1 MVVNRCLKPIMTHG
15 KVFRKLGFWTVGAI
29 YFLILVGGIVRATGS
44 GMGCPDWPKCFGTW
58 IPPTDIS
65 QLPSNY
71 KEIYGAKLKGEVEFN
86 AIKTWIEYINRLVGV
101 AIGFLVFGTF
111 VSSLIS
117 FRKKDKTI
125 VFLSLLATILVA
137 FEGWLGSKVVSSEL
151 HPVMITLHMI
161 LSVII
166 VFILLYAVARSYN
179 YVIEV
184 EDVADKSSLSFLV
197 SAAIFL
203 TIGQVLLGTQVREVV
218 DQVASVMGDALRTE
232 WVANLGGKFQMH
244 AFFSIVIVII
254 NFLIYYRINKSINE
268 KGLLSKFANWL
279 LITVGIELISGLS
292 LAYLGFPKMM
302 QPVHL
307 TLGTLAV
314 GIQFVIFL
322 FLNKER
328 VFRSNASQV

>member
-1 MVVNRCLKPIMTHG
+1 MNRCLKPIMTHG

-86 AIKTWIEYINRLVGV
+86 AIKTWIEYVNRLVGV

-166 VFILLYAVARSYN
+166 VFILLYAVARSFN

-218 DQVASVMGDALRTE
+218 DQVASVIGDALRSE

-254 NFLIYYRINKSINE
+254 NLLIYYRINKSINE
-268 KGLLSKFANWL
+268 KGLLSKFSNWL
-279 LITVGIELISGLS
+279 LITIGIELISGLS
-292 LAYLGFPKMM
+292 LAYLGFPRLM
-302 QPVHL
+302 QPIHL
-307 TLGTLAV
+307 TLGTLAI

>member
-184 EDVADKSSLSFLV
+184 EDIADKSSLSFLV

-254 NFLIYYRINKSINE
+254 NLLIYYRINKSISE
-268 KGLLSKFANWL
+268 KGLLSKFSNWL
-279 LITVGIELISGLS
+279 LITIGIELISGLS
-292 LAYLGFPKMM
+292 LAYLGFPRLM
-302 QPVHL
+302 QPIHL
-307 TLGTLAV
+307 TLGTLAI
-314 GIQFVIFL
+314 GLQFVIFL

>member
-1 MVVNRCLKPIMTHG
+1 MKL
-15 KVFRKLGFWTVGAI
+15 FRKLGFWTIGAV
-29 YFLILVGGIVRATGS
+29 YFLILIGGVVRATGS

-65 QLPSNY
+65 QLPLNY

-101 AIGFLVFGTF
+101 AIGLFVFATF
-111 VSSLIS
+111 VSSVYS
-117 FRKKDKTI
+117 FWRKDKTI
-125 VFLSLLATILVA
+125 VYLSFIATILVG

-179 YVIEV
+179 YVIEI
-184 EDVADKSSLSFLV
+184 ETIKESNSLSFLLV
-197 SAAIFL
+197 ATMLF
-203 TIGQVLLGTQVREVV
+203 TVGQVLLGTQVREAI
-218 DQVASVMGDALRTE
+218 DQVSNIMGEPLRAS
-232 WVANLGGKFQMH
+232 WVANLGGKFTTH
-244 AFFSIVIVII
+244 AIFSIVISSLNVLVFYKVKTNITEKKII
-254 NFLIYYRINKSINE
+254 YNFA
-268 KGLLSKFANWL
+268 FWL
-279 LITVGIELISGLS
+279 LIVIFIEMISGVT
-292 LAYLGFPKMM
+292 LAYLGFPRFM

-307 TLGTLAV
+307 TLGVLALGV
-314 GIQFVIFL
+314 QFVIYL

-328 VFRSNASQV
+328 VFRSIASQL

>member
-1 MVVNRCLKPIMTHG
+1 MTHG

-197 SAAIFL
+197 SASIFL

-254 NFLIYYRINKSINE
+254 NFLIYYRINKSIKE

-279 LITVGIELISGLS
+279 LITIGVELISGLS

>member
-1 MVVNRCLKPIMTHG
+1 MTHG
-15 KVFRKLGFWTVGAI
+15 KVFRKLGFLTIGAI

-58 IPPTDIS
+58 VPPTDIS

-71 KEIYGAKLKGEVEFN
+71 KEIYGEKLKGEVEFN
-86 AIKTWIEYINRLVGV
+86 VTKTWIEYINRLVGV

-111 VSSLIS
+111 VSSFIS

-161 LSVII
+161 LSLII
-166 VFILLYAVARSYN
+166 VLILLYAVARSYN
-179 YVIEV
+179 YVIKV
-184 EDVADKSSLSFLV
+184 EELVDKSSLSFLV

-218 DQVASVMGDALRTE
+218 DKVANAMGEVLRNE
-232 WVANLGGKFQMH
+232 WTANLGGKFQMH
-244 AFFSIVIVII
+244 AYFSILIVFL
-254 NFLIYYRINKSINE
+254 NFLIFYKIKKSVFE
-268 KGLLSKFANWL
+268 KGLLSKFADAL
-279 LITVGIELISGLS
+279 LITIGIELLSGLS
-292 LAYLGFPKMM
+292 LAYLGFPRLM
-302 QPVHL
+302 QPIHL
-307 TLGTLAV
+307 TLGTLAI

-322 FLNKER
+322 FINKER
-328 VFRSNASQV
+328 VFRSNASQE

>member
-1 MVVNRCLKPIMTHG
+1 MTHG
-15 KVFRKLGFWTVGAI
+15 KVFRKLGFWTIGAI

-58 IPPTDIS
+58 VPPTDIS

-71 KEIYGAKLKGEVEFN
+71 KEIYGEKLKGEVEFN
-86 AIKTWIEYINRLVGV
+86 VTKTWIEYVNRLVGV

-111 VSSLIS
+111 VSSFIS

-161 LSVII
+161 LSLII
-166 VFILLYAVARSYN
+166 VLILLYAVARSYN
-179 YVIEV
+179 YVIKV
-184 EDVADKSSLSFLV
+184 EELVDKSSLSFLV

-218 DQVASVMGDALRTE
+218 DKVANAMGDVLRNE
-232 WVANLGGKFQMH
+232 WTANLGGKFQMH
-244 AFFSIVIVII
+244 AYFSILIVFI
-254 NFLIYYRINKSINE
+254 NFLIFYKIKKSVVE
-268 KGLLSKFANWL
+268 KGLLSKFVNAL
-279 LITVGIELISGLS
+279 LITIGIELLSGLS
-292 LAYLGFPKMM
+292 LAYLGFPRLM
-302 QPVHL
+302 QPIHL
-307 TLGTLAV
+307 TLGTLAI

-322 FLNKER
+322 FINKER
-328 VFRSNASQV
+328 VFRSNASQE

>member
-1 MVVNRCLKPIMTHG
+1 MTHG
-15 KVFRKLGFWTVGAI
+15 KVFRKLGFWTIGAI

-58 IPPTDIS
+58 VPPIDIS

-71 KEIYGAKLKGEVEFN
+71 KEIYGEKLRGEVEFN
-86 AIKTWIEYINRLVGV
+86 VIKTWIEYINRLIGV

-111 VSSLIS
+111 VSSFIS

-166 VFILLYAVARSYN
+166 VLILLYAVARSYN

-203 TIGQVLLGTQVREVV
+203 TTGQVLLGTQVREVV
-218 DQVASVMGDALRTE
+218 DQVSNTLGNALRTE
-232 WVANLGGKFQMH
+232 WVSNLGGKFQMH
-244 AFFSIVIVII
+244 AFFSIVIVFI
-254 NFLIYYRINKSINE
+254 NFLIFYRIKKSIVE

-279 LITVGIELISGLS
+279 LITIGIELISGLS
-292 LAYLGFPKMM
+292 LAYLDFPRLM
-302 QPVHL
+302 QPIHL
-307 TLGTLAV
+307 TLGTLAI

-328 VFRSNASQV
+328 VFRSIASQV

>member
-1 MVVNRCLKPIMTHG
+1 MTHG

-58 IPPTDIS
+58 VPPTDIS

-86 AIKTWIEYINRLVGV
+86 AVKTWIEYINRLIGV
-101 AIGFLVFGTF
+101 VIGFLVFGTF

-179 YVIEV
+179 YVIQV

-197 SAAIFL
+197 SAAILL
-203 TIGQVLLGTQVREVV
+203 TTGQVLLGTQVREVV
-218 DQVASVMGDALRTE
+218 DQVANLMGDALRSE
-232 WVANLGGKFQMH
+232 WIANLGGKFQMH

-268 KGLLSKFANWL
+268 KGILSKFANWL
-279 LITVGIELISGLS
+279 LITIGIELISGLS
-292 LAYLGFPKMM
+292 LAYLGFPRLM
-302 QPVHL
+302 QPIHL
-307 TLGTLAV
+307 TLGTLAL

>member
-1 MVVNRCLKPIMTHG
+1 MTHG
-15 KVFRKLGFWTVGAI
+15 KVFRKLGFWTIGAI

-44 GMGCPDWPKCFGTW
+44 GMGCPDWPKCFGSW
-58 IPPTDIS
+58 VPPTDIS

-71 KEIYGAKLKGEVEFN
+71 KEIYGEKLKGEIEFN

-166 VFILLYAVARSYN
+166 VFILLYAVTRSYN

-203 TIGQVLLGTQVREVV
+203 TTGQVLLGTQVREVV
-218 DQVASVMGDALRTE
+218 DQVANAMGDALRSE

-254 NFLIYYRINKSINE
+254 NFLIYYRINKSISV

-279 LITVGIELISGLS
+279 LVIIGVELISGLT
-292 LAYLGFPKMM
+292 LAYLGFPRLM

-307 TLGTLAV
+307 TLGTLAI

>member
-1 MVVNRCLKPIMTHG
+1 MTHG
-15 KVFRKLGFWTVGAI
+15 KVFRKLGFWTIGAI

-58 IPPTDIS
+58 VPPTDIS

-71 KEIYGAKLKGEVEFN
+71 KEIYGEKLKGEVEFN
-86 AIKTWIEYINRLVGV
+86 VTKTWIEYINRLVGV
-101 AIGFLVFGTF
+101 AIGFLVFGSF
-111 VSSLIS
+111 VSSFIS

-161 LSVII
+161 LSLII
-166 VFILLYAVARSYN
+166 VLILLYAVARSYN
-179 YVIEV
+179 YVIKV
-184 EDVADKSSLSFLV
+184 EELVDKSSLSFLV

-218 DQVASVMGDALRTE
+218 DKVANAMGDVLRNE
-232 WVANLGGKFQMH
+232 WTANLGGKFQMH
-244 AFFSIVIVII
+244 AYFSILIVFI
-254 NFLIYYRINKSINE
+254 NFLIFYKIKKSVVE
-268 KGLLSKFANWL
+268 KGLLSKFADAL
-279 LITVGIELISGLS
+279 LITIGIELLSGLS
-292 LAYLGFPKMM
+292 LAYLGFPRLM
-302 QPVHL
+302 QPIHL
-307 TLGTLAV
+307 TLGTLAI

-322 FLNKER
+322 FINKER
-328 VFRSNASQV
+328 VFRSNASKE

>member
-1 MVVNRCLKPIMTHG
+1 MTHG

-58 IPPTDIS
+58 VPPTDIS

-71 KEIYGAKLKGEVEFN
+71 KEIYGEKLKGEVEFN

-111 VSSLIS
+111 VTSFIS

-137 FEGWLGSKVVSSEL
+137 FEGWLGSKVVSSEP

-166 VFILLYAVARSYN
+166 VLILLYAVARSYN
-179 YVIEV
+179 YVIKV

-203 TIGQVLLGTQVREVV
+203 TTGQVLLGTQAREVV
-218 DQVASVMGDALRTE
+218 DQVANTMGDTLRSE

-244 AFFSIVIVII
+244 AFFSIVIVLI
-254 NFLIYYRINKSINE
+254 NFLIYYRIKKSIVE

-279 LITVGIELISGLS
+279 LVTIGIELISGLS
-292 LAYLGFPKMM
+292 LAYLGFPRLM
-302 QPVHL
+302 QPIHL
-307 TLGTLAV
+307 TLGTLAI

>member
-1 MVVNRCLKPIMTHG
+1 MTHG

-44 GMGCPDWPKCFGTW
+44 GMGCPDWPKCFGSW
-58 IPPTDIS
+58 VPPTDIS

-71 KEIYGAKLKGEVEFN
+71 KEIYGEKLKGEVEFN
-86 AIKTWIEYINRLVGV
+86 AVKTWIEYINRLIGV

-203 TIGQVLLGTQVREVV
+203 TTGQVLLGTQVREVV
-218 DQVASVMGDALRTE
+218 DQVANTMGDALRSE
-232 WVANLGGKFQMH
+232 WTANLGGKFQMH

-254 NFLIYYRINKSINE
+254 NVLIYYKINKSINE

-279 LITVGIELISGLS
+279 LITIGIELVSGLS
-292 LAYLGFPKMM
+292 LAYLGFPKLM
-302 QPVHL
+302 QPIHL
-307 TLGTLAV
+307 TLGTLAI

>member
-1 MVVNRCLKPIMTHG
+1 MTHG
-15 KVFRKLGFWTVGAI
+15 KVFRKLGFWTIGAI

-58 IPPTDIS
+58 VPPTDIS

-71 KEIYGAKLKGEVEFN
+71 KEIYGEKLKGEVEFN

-101 AIGFLVFGTF
+101 AIGFLVFSTF
-111 VSSLIS
+111 VSSCIS
-117 FRKKDKTI
+117 FRKKDRTI

-161 LSVII
+161 LSLII
-166 VFILLYAVARSYN
+166 VLILLYAVARSYN
-179 YVIEV
+179 YVIKV
-184 EDVADKSSLSFLV
+184 EELVDKSSLSFLV

-218 DQVASVMGDALRTE
+218 DKVANAMGDVLRNE
-232 WVANLGGKFQMH
+232 WTANLGGKFQMH
-244 AFFSIVIVII
+244 AYFSILIVFI
-254 NFLIYYRINKSINE
+254 NFLIFYKIKKSVVE
-268 KGLLSKFANWL
+268 KGLLSKFADGL
-279 LITVGIELISGLS
+279 LITIGIELLSGLS
-292 LAYLGFPKMM
+292 LAYLGFPRLM
-302 QPVHL
+302 QPIHL
-307 TLGTLAV
+307 TLGTLAI

-322 FLNKER
+322 FINKER
-328 VFRSNASQV
+328 VFRSNTSQE

>member
-1 MVVNRCLKPIMTHG
+1 MTHG

-71 KEIYGAKLKGEVEFN
+71 KEIYGVKLKGEVEFN
-86 AIKTWIEYINRLVGV
+86 AIKTWIEYVNRLVGV

-218 DQVASVMGDALRTE
+218 DQVASVMGDALRSE

-254 NFLIYYRINKSINE
+254 NLLIYYRINKSINE
-268 KGLLSKFANWL
+268 KGLLSKFSNWL
-279 LITVGIELISGLS
+279 LITIGIELISGLS
-292 LAYLGFPKMM
+292 LAYLGFPRLM
-302 QPVHL
+302 QPIHL
-307 TLGTLAV
+307 TLGTLAI

-328 VFRSNASQV
+328 VFRSNAS

>member
-1 MVVNRCLKPIMTHG
+1 MTHG
-15 KVFRKLGFWTVGAI
+15 KVFRKLGFWTIGAI

-58 IPPTDIS
+58 VPPTDIS

-71 KEIYGAKLKGEVEFN
+71 KEIYGEKLKGEVEFN
-86 AIKTWIEYINRLVGV
+86 VTKTWIEYINRLVGV
-101 AIGFLVFGTF
+101 AIGFLVFGSF
-111 VSSLIS
+111 VSSFIS

-161 LSVII
+161 LSLII
-166 VFILLYAVARSYN
+166 VLILLYAVARSYN
-179 YVIEV
+179 YVIKV
-184 EDVADKSSLSFLV
+184 EELVDKSSLSFLV

-218 DQVASVMGDALRTE
+218 DKVANAMGEVLRNE
-232 WVANLGGKFQMH
+232 WTANLGGKFQMH
-244 AFFSIVIVII
+244 AYFSILIVFI
-254 NFLIYYRINKSINE
+254 NFLIFYKIKKSVVE
-268 KGLLSKFANWL
+268 KGLLSKFADAL
-279 LITVGIELISGLS
+279 LITIGIELLSGLS
-292 LAYLGFPKMM
+292 LAYLGFPRLM
-302 QPVHL
+302 QPIHL
-307 TLGTLAV
+307 TLGTLAI

-322 FLNKER
+322 FINKER
-328 VFRSNASQV
+328 VFRSNASKE

>member
-1 MVVNRCLKPIMTHG
+1 MNRCLKPIMTHG

-184 EDVADKSSLSFLV
+184 EDIADKSSLSFLV

-218 DQVASVMGDALRTE
+218 DQVASVMGDALRAE

-244 AFFSIVIVII
+244 AFFSIVIVIT
-254 NFLIYYRINKSINE
+254 NLLIYYRINKSISE
-268 KGLLSKFANWL
+268 KGLLSKFSNWL
-279 LITVGIELISGLS
+279 LITIGIELISGLS
-292 LAYLGFPKMM
+292 LAYLGFPRLM
-302 QPVHL
+302 QPIHL
-307 TLGTLAV
+307 TLGTLAI

>member
-1 MVVNRCLKPIMTHG
+1 MTHG
-15 KVFRKLGFWTVGAI
+15 KVFRKLGFWTIGAI

-58 IPPTDIS
+58 VPPTDIS

-71 KEIYGAKLKGEVEFN
+71 KEIYGEKLKGEVEFN
-86 AIKTWIEYINRLVGV
+86 VTKTWIEYINRLVGV

-111 VSSLIS
+111 VSSFIS

-161 LSVII
+161 LSLII
-166 VFILLYAVARSYN
+166 VLILLYAVARSYN
-179 YVIEV
+179 YVIKV
-184 EDVADKSSLSFLV
+184 EELVDKSSLSFLV

-218 DQVASVMGDALRTE
+218 DKVANAMGEVLRNE
-232 WVANLGGKFQMH
+232 WTANLGGKFQMH
-244 AFFSIVIVII
+244 AYFSILIVFI
-254 NFLIYYRINKSINE
+254 NFLIFYKIKKSVFE
-268 KGLLSKFANWL
+268 KGLLSKFADAL
-279 LITVGIELISGLS
+279 LITIGIELLSGLS
-292 LAYLGFPKMM
+292 LAYLGFPRLM
-302 QPVHL
+302 QPIHL
-307 TLGTLAV
+307 TLGTLAI

-322 FLNKER
+322 FINKER
-328 VFRSNASQV
+328 VFRSNASQE

>member
-1 MVVNRCLKPIMTHG
+1 MTHG
-15 KVFRKLGFWTVGAI
+15 KVFRKLGFWTIGAI

-58 IPPTDIS
+58 VPPTDIS

-71 KEIYGAKLKGEVEFN
+71 KEIYGEKLKGEVEFN

-111 VSSLIS
+111 VSSFIS
-117 FRKKDKTI
+117 FRKKDRTI

-166 VFILLYAVARSYN
+166 VLILLYAVARSYN
-179 YVIEV
+179 YVIKV
-184 EDVADKSSLSFLV
+184 EELVDKSSLSFLV

-203 TIGQVLLGTQVREVV
+203 TTGQVLLGTQVRELV
-218 DQVASVMGDALRTE
+218 DQVSNTLGNALRTE
-232 WVANLGGKFQMH
+232 WVSNLGGKFQMH
-244 AFFSIVIVII
+244 AYFSILIVFI
-254 NFLIYYRINKSINE
+254 NFLIFYKIKKSVVE
-268 KGLLSKFANWL
+268 KGLLSKFANAL
-279 LITVGIELISGLS
+279 LITIGIELLSGLS
-292 LAYLGFPKMM
+292 LAYLGFPRLM
-302 QPVHL
+302 QPIHL
-307 TLGTLAV
+307 TLGTLAI

-322 FLNKER
+322 FINKER
-328 VFRSNASQV
+328 VFRSNASQE

>member
-1 MVVNRCLKPIMTHG
+1 MTHG
-15 KVFRKLGFWTVGAI
+15 KVFRKLGFWTIGAI

-58 IPPTDIS
+58 VPPTDIS
-65 QLPSNY
+65 QLPSNF
-71 KEIYGAKLKGEVEFN
+71 KEIYGEKLKGEVEFN
-86 AIKTWIEYINRLVGV
+86 AIKTWIEYINRLLGV

-117 FRKKDKTI
+117 FRKKDMTI

-166 VFILLYAVARSYN
+166 VLILLYTVARSYN

-197 SAAIFL
+197 LAAIFL
-203 TIGQVLLGTQVREVV
+203 TTGQVLLGTQVREVV
-218 DQVASVMGDALRTE
+218 DQVSNKLGNALRTE
-232 WVANLGGKFQMH
+232 WVYNLGGKFQMH
-244 AFFSIVIVII
+244 AFFSIVIILI
-254 NFLIYYRINKSINE
+254 NFLIFYKIKKSIVE
-268 KGLLSKFANWL
+268 KGLLSKFANGL
-279 LITVGIELISGLS
+279 LITIGIELISGLS
-292 LAYLGFPKMM
+292 LAFLGFPKLM
-302 QPVHL
+302 QPIHL
-307 TLGTLAV
+307 TLGTLAI

-328 VFRSNASQV
+328 VFRSNASHV

>member
-1 MVVNRCLKPIMTHG
+1 MTHG

-58 IPPTDIS
+58 VPPTDIS

-71 KEIYGAKLKGEVEFN
+71 KEIYGEKLKGEVEFN

-111 VSSLIS
+111 ISSFIS

-166 VFILLYAVARSYN
+166 VLILLYAVARSYN
-179 YVIEV
+179 YVIKV

-203 TIGQVLLGTQVREVV
+203 TTGQVLLGTQVREVV
-218 DQVASVMGDALRTE
+218 DQVANTMGDTLRSE

-244 AFFSIVIVII
+244 AFFSIVIVLI
-254 NFLIYYRINKSINE
+254 NFLIYYKIKKSIVE

-279 LITVGIELISGLS
+279 LITIGIELISGLS
-292 LAYLGFPKMM
+292 LAYLGFPRLM
-302 QPVHL
+302 QPIHL
-307 TLGTLAV
+307 TLGTLAI

>member
-1 MVVNRCLKPIMTHG
+1 MNRFLQPIMTHG
-15 KVFRKLGFWTVGAI
+15 KVFRKLGFWTIGAI

-44 GMGCPDWPKCFGTW
+44 GMGCPDWPKCFGSW
-58 IPPTDIS
+58 VPPTDIS

-71 KEIYGAKLKGEVEFN
+71 KEIYGEKLKGEIEFN
-86 AIKTWIEYINRLVGV
+86 AVKTWIEYINRLVGV

-111 VSSLIS
+111 VSSFIS
-117 FRKKDKTI
+117 FRKQDKTI
-125 VFLSLLATILVA
+125 VLLSLLATILVA

-179 YVIEV
+179 YVIKI

-203 TIGQVLLGTQVREVV
+203 TTGQVLLGTQVREVV
-218 DQVASVMGDALRTE
+218 DQVANSMGEVLRTE

-254 NFLIYYRINKSINE
+254 NLFIYYRIKKSVEN
-268 KGLLSKFANWL
+268 KGLLTTFANWL
-279 LITVGIELISGLS
+279 VIIIGIELVSGLS
-292 LAYLGFPKMM
+292 LAYLGFPRLM

-307 TLGTLAV
+307 TLGTLAIGV
-314 GIQFVIFL
+314 QFIIFL

-328 VFRSNASQV
+328 VFRSIASQR

>member
-1 MVVNRCLKPIMTHG
+1 MNRCLKPIMTHG
-15 KVFRKLGFWTVGAI
+15 KVFRKLGFWTIGAI

-44 GMGCPDWPKCFGTW
+44 GMGCPDWPKCFGSW
-58 IPPTDIS
+58 VPPTDIS

-71 KEIYGAKLKGEVEFN
+71 KEIYGEKLKGEIEFN

-111 VSSLIS
+111 VSSFIS
-117 FRKKDKTI
+117 FRNKDKTI

-203 TIGQVLLGTQVREVV
+203 TTGQVLLGTQVREVV
-218 DQVASVMGDALRTE
+218 DQVANSLGDALRSE
-232 WVANLGGKFQMH
+232 WTANLGGKFQMH
-244 AFFSIVIVII
+244 ALFSIIIVVI
-254 NFLIYYRINKSINE
+254 NLLIYYRINKSIIR
-268 KGLLSKFANWL
+268 KGLLAKFANWL
-279 LITVGIELISGLS
+279 LIVIAIELISGLS
-292 LAYLGFPKMM
+292 LAYLGFPRLM
-302 QPVHL
+302 QPIHL
-307 TLGTLAV
+307 TLGTLAI
-314 GIQFVIFL
+314 GIQFVVFL

>member
-1 MVVNRCLKPIMTHG
+1 MTHG
-15 KVFRKLGFWTVGAI
+15 KVFRKLGFWTIGAI

-58 IPPTDIS
+58 VPPTDIS

-71 KEIYGAKLKGEVEFN
+71 KEIYGEKLKGEVEFN
-86 AIKTWIEYINRLVGV
+86 VTKTWIEYVNRLVGV

-111 VSSLIS
+111 VSSFIS

-161 LSVII
+161 LSLII
-166 VFILLYAVARSYN
+166 VLILLYAVARSYN
-179 YVIEV
+179 YVIKV
-184 EDVADKSSLSFLV
+184 EELVDKSSLSFLV

-218 DQVASVMGDALRTE
+218 DKVANAMGDVLRNE
-232 WVANLGGKFQMH
+232 WTANLGGKFQMH
-244 AFFSIVIVII
+244 AYFSILIVFI
-254 NFLIYYRINKSINE
+254 NFLIFYKIKKSVVE
-268 KGLLSKFANWL
+268 KGLLSKFANAL
-279 LITVGIELISGLS
+279 LITIGIELLSGLS
-292 LAYLGFPKMM
+292 LAYLGFPRLM
-302 QPVHL
+302 QPIHL
-307 TLGTLAV
+307 TLGTLAI

-322 FLNKER
+322 FINKER
-328 VFRSNASQV
+328 VFRSNASQE

>member
-1 MVVNRCLKPIMTHG
+1 MTHG
-15 KVFRKLGFWTVGAI
+15 KVFRKLGFWTIGAI

-44 GMGCPDWPKCFGTW
+44 GMGCPDWPRCFGIW
-58 IPPTDIS
+58 VPPTDVS

-71 KEIYGAKLKGEVEFN
+71 KEIYGEKLKGEVEFN
-86 AIKTWIEYINRLVGV
+86 AVKTWIEYINRLLGV

-111 VSSLIS
+111 VSSFIS
-117 FRKKDKTI
+117 FRRKDNTI
-125 VFLSLLATILVA
+125 VFLSLLATILVG

-166 VFILLYAVARSYN
+166 VLILLYAVARSYN
-179 YVIEV
+179 YVIKV
-184 EDVADKSSLSFLV
+184 EDVVDKNSLSFLV

-218 DQVASVMGDALRTE
+218 DHVSNTLGNALRTE
-232 WVANLGGKFQMH
+232 WASNLGGKFQMH
-244 AFFSIVIVII
+244 AFFSIVIVFI
-254 NFLIYYRINKSINE
+254 NFLIFYKIRKSVVE
-268 KGLLSKFANWL
+268 KGLLSKFANGL
-279 LITVGIELISGLS
+279 LITIGIELSTGLS
-292 LAYLGFPKMM
+292 LAYLGFPKLM
-302 QPVHL
+302 QPIHL
-307 TLGTLAV
+307 TLGTLAI

-328 VFRSNASQV
+328 VFRSSASQV

>member
-1 MVVNRCLKPIMTHG
+1 MTHG
-15 KVFRKLGFWTVGAI
+15 KVFRKLGFWTIGAI

-58 IPPTDIS
+58 VPPTDIS

-71 KEIYGAKLKGEVEFN
+71 KEIYGEKLKGEVEFN
-86 AIKTWIEYINRLVGV
+86 VTKTWIEYINRLVGV

-111 VSSLIS
+111 VSSFIS

-161 LSVII
+161 LSLII
-166 VFILLYAVARSYN
+166 VLILLYAVARSYN
-179 YVIEV
+179 YVIKV
-184 EDVADKSSLSFLV
+184 EELVDKSSLSFLV

-218 DQVASVMGDALRTE
+218 DKVANAMGEVLRNE
-232 WVANLGGKFQMH
+232 WTANLGGKFQMH
-244 AFFSIVIVII
+244 AYFSILIVFI
-254 NFLIYYRINKSINE
+254 NFLIFYKIKNSVVE
-268 KGLLSKFANWL
+268 KGLLSKFADAL
-279 LITVGIELISGLS
+279 LITIGIELLSGLS
-292 LAYLGFPKMM
+292 LAYLGFPRLM
-302 QPVHL
+302 QPIHL
-307 TLGTLAV
+307 TLGTLAI

-322 FLNKER
+322 FINKER
-328 VFRSNASQV
+328 VFRSNASQE

>member
-1 MVVNRCLKPIMTHG
+1 MTHG
-15 KVFRKLGFWTVGAI
+15 KVFRKLGFWTIGAI

-58 IPPTDIS
+58 VPPTDIS

-71 KEIYGAKLKGEVEFN
+71 KEIYGEKLKGEVEFN
-86 AIKTWIEYINRLVGV
+86 VTKTWIEYVNRLVGV
-101 AIGFLVFGTF
+101 AIGFLVFGSF
-111 VSSLIS
+111 VSSFIS

-161 LSVII
+161 LSLII
-166 VFILLYAVARSYN
+166 VLILLYAVARSYN
-179 YVIEV
+179 YVIKV
-184 EDVADKSSLSFLV
+184 EELVDKSSLSFLV

-218 DQVASVMGDALRTE
+218 DKVANAMGDVLRNE
-232 WVANLGGKFQMH
+232 WTANLGGKFQMH
-244 AFFSIVIVII
+244 AYFSILIVFI
-254 NFLIYYRINKSINE
+254 NFLIFYKIKKSVVE
-268 KGLLSKFANWL
+268 KGLLSKFADAL
-279 LITVGIELISGLS
+279 LITIGIELLSGLS
-292 LAYLGFPKMM
+292 LAYLGFPRLM
-302 QPVHL
+302 QPIHL
-307 TLGTLAV
+307 TLGTLAI

-322 FLNKER
+322 FINKER
-328 VFRSNASQV
+328 VFRSNASQE

>member
-1 MVVNRCLKPIMTHG
+1 MTHG

-218 DQVASVMGDALRTE
+218 DQVASVMGDALRAE

-244 AFFSIVIVII
+244 AFFSIAIVII

-268 KGLLSKFANWL
+268 KGLLSRFANWL
-279 LITVGIELISGLS
+279 LITIGIELISGLS
-292 LAYLGFPKMM
+292 LAYLGFPRLM
-302 QPVHL
+302 QPIHL
-307 TLGTLAV
+307 TLGTLAI

>member
-1 MVVNRCLKPIMTHG
+1 MTHG
-15 KVFRKLGFWTVGAI
+15 KVFRKLGFWTIGAI

-58 IPPTDIS
+58 VPPTDIS

-71 KEIYGAKLKGEVEFN
+71 KEIYGEKLKGEVEFN
-86 AIKTWIEYINRLVGV
+86 VTKTWIEYINRLVGV

-111 VSSLIS
+111 VSSFIS

-161 LSVII
+161 LSLII
-166 VFILLYAVARSYN
+166 VLILLYAVARSYN
-179 YVIEV
+179 YVIKV
-184 EDVADKSSLSFLV
+184 EELVDKSSLSFLV

-218 DQVASVMGDALRTE
+218 DKVANAMGEVLRNE
-232 WVANLGGKFQMH
+232 WTANLGGKFQMH
-244 AFFSIVIVII
+244 AYFSILIVFI
-254 NFLIYYRINKSINE
+254 NFLIFYKIKKSVVE
-268 KGLLSKFANWL
+268 KGLLSKFADAL
-279 LITVGIELISGLS
+279 LITIGIELLSGLS
-292 LAYLGFPKMM
+292 LAYLGFPRLM
-302 QPVHL
+302 QPIHL
-307 TLGTLAV
+307 TLGTLAI

-322 FLNKER
+322 FINKER
-328 VFRSNASQV
+328 VFRSNASKE

>member
-1 MVVNRCLKPIMTHG
+1 MTHG

-44 GMGCPDWPKCFGTW
+44 GMGCPDWPKCFGSW
-58 IPPTDIS
+58 VPPTDIS

-71 KEIYGAKLKGEVEFN
+71 KEIYGEKLKGEVEFN
-86 AIKTWIEYINRLVGV
+86 AIKTWIEYINRLIGV

-203 TIGQVLLGTQVREVV
+203 TTGQVLLGTQVREVV
-218 DQVASVMGDALRTE
+218 DQVANTMGDALRSE
-232 WVANLGGKFQMH
+232 WTANLGGKFQMH

-254 NFLIYYRINKSINE
+254 NVLIYYKINKSINE

-279 LITVGIELISGLS
+279 LITIGIELISGLS
-292 LAYLGFPKMM
+292 LAYLGFPKLM
-302 QPVHL
+302 QPIHL
-307 TLGTLAV
+307 TLGTLAI

>member
-1 MVVNRCLKPIMTHG
+1 MTHG

-58 IPPTDIS
+58 VPPTDVS

-71 KEIYGAKLKGEVEFN
+71 REIYGEKLKGEVEFN
-86 AIKTWIEYINRLVGV
+86 VVKTWIEYINRLIGV

-117 FRKKDKTI
+117 FRKKDRI
-125 VFLSLLATILVA
+125 VVFLSLLATILVA

-161 LSVII
+161 VSVII
-166 VFILLYAVARSYN
+166 VLILLYAVARSYN

-184 EDVADKSSLSFLV
+184 EDVVGKTSLSFLV
-197 SAAIFL
+197 SLAIFL

-232 WVANLGGKFQMH
+232 WTSNLGGKFQMH
-244 AFFSIVIVII
+244 AFFSIIIVAI
-254 NFLIYYRINKSINE
+254 NFLIYYRINKSTNK
-268 KGLLSKFANWL
+268 KGILSKFANWL
-279 LITVGIELISGLS
+279 LITIGIELISGLS
-292 LAYLGFPKMM
+292 LAYLGFPKLM
-302 QPVHL
+302 QPIHL
-307 TLGTLAV
+307 TLGTLAI

-328 VFRSNASQV
+328 VFRSSASQA

>member
-1 MVVNRCLKPIMTHG
+1 MTHG

-117 FRKKDKTI
+117 FRKKDKII

-166 VFILLYAVARSYN
+166 VFILLYGVARSYN
-179 YVIEV
+179 YVIKV

-292 LAYLGFPKMM
+292 LAYLGFPKLM

-314 GIQFVIFL
+314 GIQFIIFL